1 MIAFQVSFTIILS
14 LIIGFIV
21 IAIIVLAIG
30 VGIGFCY
37 KNQKKKSKFNS
48 EWTPGIHESRSE
60 DIRNS
65 HLYEE
70 VQALKSKETIKLNKN
85 VAYEQVSAQ

>member
-1 MIAFQVSFTIILS
+1 MIAFQVSFTITLS
-14 LIIGFIV
+14 LIIGFAV
-21 IAIIVLAIG
+21 IAIMMLAIG

-48 EWTPGIHESRSE
+48 ERTQRIHENRSE
-60 DIRNS
+60 DVRSS

-70 VQALKSKETIKLNKN
+70 VLALKSKETIKLNKN